1 MTFCVRDLQ
10 GHLSSLDPD
19 LCIKL
24 DSFPE
29 DGSSSLISIKSSMGL
44 LHKNDLFQGCP
55 NSVVKRTFCVV
66 CIQSEASN
74 IVLSQCLYE
83 SDNRGDAETAFSLL
97 RKTLGPLLDGSIKLN
112 KDLLEVAILPIPLSP
127 KEFCLRIVEVMESH
141 TNIHFEW
148 HRIVQVLLH
157 SACSRESRDE
167 VDLLLRKGGDLEEE
181 DRTGNTPLESAMSH
195 MSGEGLD
202 WLMDIAK
209 YKLKKTASLDR
220 LKKHKSK
227 LGKKDKRKP
236 TALSE
241 MTKVGGIP
249 LLFGL
254 PETIY
259 KSSDTLLHKAVRSNN
274 PEDIWSM
281 VEKRQSFLLSSS
293 SEYFSIPGS
302 PRPDPV
308 EDISFDVLDDNGDTP
323 LMVAIYK
330 SYIKSSYYLLLG
342 GADPNFPHPDT
353 GDTALHLAVE
363 HDNFELVKLLLVFEA
378 DPTIRNNNGEKP
390 IDKADLPNY
399 VKYEIVFNEI
409 TELTR
414 AASQL
419 PLMPDHP
426 TLPQDAVCLL
436 SLDGGGI
443 RALTLIQFLVAIERR
458 MKLLNPDCK
467 SLMAYFDYVV
477 ATSGGSFIPLF
488 NIYGQIPVESYFA
501 LMFTGI
507 IQAFTG
513 TKDRGKCI
521 ENLLISGVGAD
532 TVMTD
537 IKHPRIIVTTTLA
550 DRIPCSL
557 HLITNYGEARD
568 GQKGPSERKV
578 WEAGRMSSSAPIYF
592 MPYENK
598 FLDGAIMAN
607 NPTLV
612 GMTEVVNQAERDGV
626 PCNLKFVLSLGTG
639 IPPEVPIDKIAIVP
653 PSFTLSGLWNLKDN
667 FISLKNVFFM
677 LFEQLSSA
685 NGQEVEKAKAFCKVM
700 GATYH
705 RFCAPLSK
713 EINIVDTDLV
723 TIIDMLYDCRLYILR
738 EAERINSIAHQLLS
752 KPMVQPSVS

>member
-10 GHLSSLDPD
+10 GHLSSLDRD
-19 LCIKL
+19 VCIKL

-29 DGSSSLISIKSSMGL
+29 VESASSICIKSDMAL
-44 LHKNDLFQGCP
+44 LHKNDLSQGYP
-55 NSVVKRTFCVV
+55 NTVVKRTYCVL

-74 IVLSQCLYE
+74 IILSQCLYE
-83 SDNRGDAETAFSLL
+83 SNNRDDAETAFSLL
-97 RKTLGPLLDGSIKLN
+97 RRTLRPLLDGSIKLN
-112 KDLLEVAILPIPLSP
+112 KDLLEIAILPVPLSP
-127 KEFCLRIVEVMESH
+127 KELCLHIVEVMESR

-167 VDLLLRKGGDLEEE
+167 VDLLLHKGGDLEEE
-181 DRTGNTPLESAMSH
+181 DSTGNTPLELAMSH

-209 YKLKKTASLDR
+209 YKLKKTASLER
-220 LKKHKSK
+220 LKNHKFQ
-227 LGKKDKRKP
+227 LGKKHKP

-241 MTKVGGIP
+241 LTKVGGIP

-254 PETIY
+254 PDTIY
-259 KSSDTLLHKAVRSNN
+259 KSTDSLLHKAVRSNN

-293 SEYFSIPGS
+293 SEYFTIPES
-302 PRPDPV
+302 PRPDAV
-308 EDISFDVLDDNGDTP
+308 EDISFDILDDNGDTP

-330 SYIKSSYYLLLG
+330 GYMKSSYYLLLG

-353 GDTALHLAVE
+353 GDTSLHFAVE
-363 HDNFELVKLLLVFEA
+363 HDNFDLVKLLLVFEA
-378 DPTIRNNNGEKP
+378 DPSIRNNNGEKP
-390 IDKADLPNY
+390 IDKADLPNCA
-399 VKYEIVFNEI
+399 KYEIVFNEI

-426 TLPQDAVCLL
+426 TLPQDAICLL

-458 MKLLNPDCK
+458 MKLLNPDCT

-507 IQAFTG
+507 VQAFTE

-521 ENLLISGVGAD
+521 ENLLISGVGEN

-550 DRIPCSL
+550 DKIPCRI

-592 MPYENK
+592 LPYENK

-607 NPTLV
+607 NPTLI
-612 GMTEVVNQAERDGV
+612 GMTEVVNQSERDGV

-639 IPPEVPIDKIAIVP
+639 IPPEVPVDKIAIVP

-667 FISLKNVFFM
+667 FVSLKNVFFM

-723 TIIDMLYDCRLYILR
+723 TIIGMLYDCRLYILR
-738 EAERINSIAHQLLS
+738 EAERINSVAHLLLS
-752 KPMVQPSVS
+752 KPVVRPSAS